1 MINKILYNFPPLSS
15 VSTIFGKFLI
25 VGNRLLL
32 FSLIL
37 ILTTALNGQDSGLL
51 KGRVRD
57 SIGDPLDLA
66 NVSLQDTQVG
76 TITNLD
82 GTYELHVPAGRSYT
96 VIISCVGYR
105 TKQFAVRLD
114 AGETRNQDIS
124 LMRDIRAI
132 REVSISARQERGSTF
147 QRIDVEDL
155 NYMPTTTGKVET
167 IIKSQAGVS
176 SNNELSSQ
184 YSVRGG
190 NFDENLVY
198 VNDIEIYRPFLVRSG
213 QQEGLSF
220 VNSDLVSSIKF
231 SAGGYDARYGD
242 KMSSAL
248 DITYKRPREFRGATS
263 ISLLGASAYVEGT
276 SKTNR
281 FTYLA
286 GYRYKT
292 TSYLLNTL
300 ETSGDYKP
308 QFSDF
313 QALLTYQ
320 ISRKLELSV
329 LGNWSSNQY
338 QFIPQ
343 TRNTEFGTKDLPL
356 NLRIYYDGQEV
367 DQFNTYLGALS
378 LNWKPVKGLSL
389 KLIGSAFRTSEEETY
404 DIMGQYWINE
414 LDNTIG
420 SETYGDS
427 ILNIGVG
434 TVLSHA
440 RNYLNAYVISTSHLG
455 SFRKDNNLVQWGVS
469 YQYQDFYDRINE
481 WELTDS
487 AGYVIPYNGEELE
500 LTKSRKS
507 ENHIVYDQFNGFIQ
521 NTMEVNGKGA
531 DLFITAGVRG
541 GVWNFNRTTMI
552 SPRMTISTQPN
563 WKRDMMFHISA
574 GYYYQ
579 PPFYKE
585 MRRPDGRINDD
596 IQPQRSIHLLL
607 GGDYIFSLWE
617 RPFKLTGEAYY
628 KWLSNL
634 IPYKIE
640 NVRITYAGENISE
653 GFARGIDFKLNGEFV
668 QGAESWLTLS
678 LLQTREDLQG
688 DRILV
693 WNGND
698 YISQEAGEFPR
709 PTDQLFT
716 VGLYF
721 QDYFPNNPGYKV
733 HLNAFYG
740 TGLPLSSPNEE
751 QYYTKL
757 RMRPYRRV
765 DIGFSKVIKRE
776 TDIWGDRN
784 PLRFFESIWISGEIF
799 NLLGINNEASY
810 LWIRTISDQQ
820 GYPGMFGIPN
830 YLTGRRFNLRISVSF

>member
-1 MINKILYNFPPLSS
+1 M
-15 VSTIFGKFLI
+15 
-25 VGNRLLL
+25 RMLLL
-32 FSLIL
+32 SVVLL
-37 ILTTALNGQDSGLL
+37 VATAVRGQDTGSLTGI
-51 KGRVRD
+51 VRD
-57 SIGDPLDLA
+57 SIGEPVEFA
-66 NVSLQDTQVG
+66 NLSLLG
-76 TITNLD
+76 TRD
-82 GTYELHVPAGRSYT
+82 GTMTNPDGSYEMRIPAGRSYT
-96 VIISCVGYR
+96 VVISCVGYR

-114 AGETRNQDIS
+114 PGETRTQDIS
-124 LMRDIRAI
+124 LLQDIRSI
-132 REVSISARQERGSTF
+132 REVSVSARQERASTF
-147 QRIDVEDL
+147 HRIDVEEL
-155 NYMPTTTGKVET
+155 NYMPSTTGKVET

-248 DITYKRPREFRGATS
+248 DIDYKRPRSFSGSAS
-263 ISLLGASAYVEGT
+263 VSLLGAATHLEGA
-276 SKTNR
+276 SKTGR

-308 QFSDF
+308 QFNDF
-313 QALLTYQ
+313 QTLLTYQ
-320 ISRKLELSV
+320 LSRTLEVSF
-329 LGNWSSNQY
+329 LGNWSSSTY
-338 QFIPQ
+338 QFIPR

-356 NLRIYYDGQEV
+356 NLKIYYDGQEV
-367 DQFNTYLGALS
+367 DKFDTYLGAFTFH
-378 LNWKPVKGLSL
+378 WKPVKDLSL
-389 KLIGSAFRTSEEETY
+389 KLIGSAFRTSEQETF

-414 LDNTIG
+414 LDNTVD
-420 SETYGDS
+420 SESYGDS

-434 TVLSHA
+434 TLLTHA
-440 RNYLNAYVISTSHLG
+440 RNYLDAYVISTSHLG
-455 SFRKDNNLVQWGVS
+455 SYRSGYNHLQWGLS
-469 YQYQDFYDRINE
+469 YQNQEFYDRISE
-481 WELTDS
+481 WELIDS

-500 LTKSRKS
+500 LTKSRRS
-507 ENHIVYDQFNGFIQ
+507 ENHISFDQLSGFVQ
-521 NTMEVNGKGA
+521 NTREIKGEKA
-531 DLFITAGVRG
+531 DLFVTAGIRG
-541 GVWNFNRTTMI
+541 TLWNFNRTTMW
-552 SPRMTISTQPN
+552 SPRLTLSTQPN
-563 WKRDMMFHISA
+563 WERDIMFHLSA

-585 MRRPDGRINDD
+585 MRLPKGEINQN
-596 IQPQRSIHLLL
+596 IEPQRSIHLLL
-607 GGDYIFSLWE
+607 GGDYIFSLWD

-640 NVRITYAGENISE
+640 NVRVAYAGENISE

-668 QGAESWLTLS
+668 HGAESWLTLS
-678 LLQTREDLQG
+678 LLQTREDITG
-688 DRILV
+688 
-693 WNGND
+693 D
-698 YISQEAGEFPR
+698 YIQVWDGEGYVSEVAGDYPR

-716 VGLYF
+716 AGLYF

-740 TGLPLSSPNEE
+740 SGIPLSSPNDE

-776 TDIWGDRN
+776 TDIWGERN

-810 LWIRTISDQQ
+810 LWIRTISDQE
-820 GYPGMFGIPN
+820 GIPGMFGIPN
-830 YLTGRRFNLRISVSF
+830 YLTGRRFNLKISIRF

>member
-1 MINKILYNFPPLSS
+1 VNI
-15 VSTIFGKFLI
+15 
-25 VGNRLLL
+25 RLLL

-37 ILTTALNGQDSGLL
+37 LVATAMQGQDTGVLEGSIS
-51 KGRVRD
+51 D
-57 SIGDPLDLA
+57 SIGMPVEFA
-66 NVSLQDTQVG
+66 NVALQG
-76 TITNLD
+76 TPHGTMTTPD
-82 GTYELHVPAGRSYT
+82 GSYTLSVPSGRSYT

-105 TKQFAVRLD
+105 SKQFAVRLD
-114 AGETRNQDIS
+114 PGGSRKQDIT
-124 LMRDIRAI
+124 LERDVRAL
-132 REVSISARQERGSTF
+132 REVSVSARQERGSTF

-155 NYMPTTTGKVET
+155 NYMPTTTGRVET

-190 NFDENLVY
+190 NFDENLIY
-198 VNDIEIYRPFLVRSG
+198 VNDVEIYRPFLVRSA

-231 SAGGYDARYGD
+231 SAGGFDARYGD

-248 DITYKRPREFRGATS
+248 DISYRRPREFGGSATV
-263 ISLLGASAYVEGT
+263 SLLGASAHLEGA
-276 SKTNR
+276 SKTER
-281 FTYLA
+281 FTFLA

-308 QFSDF
+308 QFSDL
-313 QALLTYQ
+313 QAQFTYQ
-320 ISRKLELSV
+320 LARKLELSF
-329 LGNWSSNQY
+329 LGNYSSSKY

-367 DQFNTYLGALS
+367 DQFDTYMGALT
-378 LNWKPVKGLSL
+378 LTWKPVQGLSL
-389 KLIGSAFRTSEEETY
+389 KLIGSAFRTAEAETY

-414 LDNTIG
+414 LDNTID
-420 SETYGDS
+420 SDTYGDS

-434 TVLSHA
+434 TEQLHA
-440 RNYLNAYVISTSHLG
+440 RNYLDAYVITASHLG
-455 SFRKDNNLVQWGVS
+455 SFRDENRHVQWGLS
-469 YQYQDFYDRINE
+469 YQFQEFYDNLNE
-481 WELTDS
+481 WELIDS
-487 AGYVIPYNGEELE
+487 AGYIIPYNGEVLE
-500 LTKSRKS
+500 LTKSVKS
-507 ENHIVYDQFNGFIQ
+507 DNHITYDQFSAFVQ
-521 NTMEVNGKGA
+521 NTREINGQKA
-531 DLFITAGVRG
+531 DYFLTGGLRG
-541 GVWNFNRTTMI
+541 LVWNFNQTVMI
-552 SPRMTISTQPN
+552 SPRVTISTQPN

-585 MRRPDGRINDD
+585 MRKPDGEINED
-596 IQPQRSIHLLL
+596 IEPQRSIHLLL
-607 GGDYIFSLWE
+607 GGDYIFSLWN
-617 RPFKLTGEAYY
+617 RPFKLTGEIYY

-640 NVRITYAGENISE
+640 NVRVSYAGENLSE
-653 GFARGIDFKLNGEFV
+653 GYARGIDFKLNGEFV
-668 QGAESWLTLS
+668 PGAESWFTVS
-678 LLQTREDLQG
+678 FLQTAENIEGDLIQ
-688 DRILV
+688 V
-693 WNGND
+693 WDGTEF
-698 YISQEAGEFPR
+698 ITEEAGMFPR

-721 QDYFPNNPGYKV
+721 QDYFPNHPGYKV

-740 TGLPLSSPNEE
+740 TGIPLSSPVED
-751 QYYTKL
+751 QYYTEL

-765 DIGFSKVIKRE
+765 DIGFSKVLKRE

-784 PLRFFESIWISGEIF
+784 PLRFFESIWISAEIF
-799 NLLGINNEASY
+799 NLLDIKNEASY

-820 GYPGMFGIPN
+820 GIPGMFGIPN
-830 YLTGRRFNLRISVSF
+830 YLTGRRFNIKLSISF

>member
-1 MINKILYNFPPLSS
+1 M
-15 VSTIFGKFLI
+15 
-25 VGNRLLL
+25 RLLL

-37 ILTTALNGQDSGLL
+37 IVATVVNGQDTGILEGS
-51 KGRVRD
+51 VRD
-57 SIGDPLDLA
+57 SVGDPVEFA
-66 NVSLQDTQVG
+66 NVSLQGTQVG
-76 TITNLD
+76 TMTKPD
-82 GTYELHVPAGRSYT
+82 GSYTLEVPSGRSYT

-105 TKQFAVRLD
+105 TKQFGVRLD
-114 AGETRNQDIS
+114 AGESRQQDIS
-124 LMRDIRAI
+124 LLRDVRSI
-132 REVSISARQERGSTF
+132 REVSVSARQERGSTF

-155 NYMPTTTGKVET
+155 NYMPTTTGRVET

-176 SNNELSSQ
+176 SSNELSSQ

-198 VNDIEIYRPFLVRSG
+198 VNDVEIYRPFLVRSA

-248 DITYKRPREFRGATS
+248 DISYKRPSKFGGSAS
-263 ISLLGASAYVEGT
+263 ISLLGASAHVEGA
-276 SKTNR
+276 SKTKR

-313 QALLTYQ
+313 QALLSYQ
-320 ISRKLELSV
+320 LTRKMELTF
-329 LGNWSSNQY
+329 LGNYSSSKY
-338 QFIPQ
+338 KFIPQ
-343 TRNTEFGTKDLPL
+343 TRNTEFGTKDIPL

-367 DQFNTYLGALS
+367 DQFDTYMGALS
-378 LNWKPVKGLSL
+378 FIWRPVKGLTL
-389 KLIGSAFRTSEEETY
+389 KLIGSAFRTSEEETF

-414 LDNTIG
+414 LDNTID
-420 SETYGDS
+420 SESYGDS

-434 TVLSHA
+434 TLLTHA
-440 RNYLNAYVISTSHLG
+440 RNYLEAYVISASHLG
-455 SFRKDNNLVQWGVS
+455 SFRTGNRHVQWGLS
-469 YQYQDFYDRINE
+469 YQYQEFYDRISE
-481 WELTDS
+481 WEITDS
-487 AGYVIPYNGEELE
+487 AGYVIPYNGEVLE
-500 LTKSRKS
+500 LTKSVKS
-507 ENHIVYDQFNGFIQ
+507 DNHISYDQFSAFIQ
-521 NTMEVNGKGA
+521 NTREVNGKKA
-531 DLFITAGVRG
+531 DYFFTAGIRG
-541 GVWNFNRTTMI
+541 LVWNFNQTAMI
-552 SPRMTISTQPN
+552 SPRATISTQPN

-585 MRRPDGRINDD
+585 MRMPDGEINKE
-596 IQPQRSIHLLL
+596 IEPQRSIHLLL
-607 GGDYIFSLWE
+607 GGDYIFSLWD
-617 RPFKLTGEAYY
+617 RPFKLTGEVYY
-628 KWLSNL
+628 KWLSKL

-640 NVRITYAGENISE
+640 NVRVSYAGENISE
-653 GFARGIDFKLNGEFV
+653 GYARGIDFKLNGEFV
-668 QGAESWLTLS
+668 PGAESWFTLS
-678 LLQTREDLQG
+678 FLQTAEDIEG
-688 DRILV
+688 DHIQV
-693 WNGND
+693 WNGTEFVTE
-698 YISQEAGEFPR
+698 EAGKFPR

-721 QDYFPNNPGYKV
+721 QDYFPNHPGYKV

-740 TGLPLSSPNEE
+740 SGLPLSSPVED
-751 QYYTKL
+751 QYYTQL

-776 TDIWGDRN
+776 TDIWGERN
-784 PLRFFESIWISGEIF
+784 PLRFFESIWISAEIF
-799 NLLGINNEASY
+799 NLLDINNEASY

-820 GYPGMFGIPN
+820 GVPGMFGIPN
-830 YLTGRRFNLRISVSF
+830 YLTGRRFNVRISISF

>member
-1 MINKILYNFPPLSS
+1 
-15 VSTIFGKFLI
+15 V
-25 VGNRLLL
+25 
-32 FSLIL
+32 
-37 ILTTALNGQDSGLL
+37 
-51 KGRVRD
+51 
-57 SIGDPLDLA
+57 DLA
-66 NVSLQDTQVG
+66 SVSLQGTETG
-76 TITNLD
+76 TITSLD
-82 GTYELHVPAGRSYT
+82 GSFVLEVPPGRSYT
-96 VIISCVGYR
+96 VIVSCMGYR
-105 TKQFAVRLD
+105 TRQFAVRLGP
-114 AGETRNQDIS
+114 GEVREQDIS
-124 LMRDIRAI
+124 LERDVRSI
-132 REVSISARQERGSTF
+132 REVTVNARQERGSTF
-147 QRIDVEDL
+147 RRIDVEDL
-155 NYMPTTTGKVET
+155 NYMPTTTGRVET

-198 VNDIEIYRPFLVRSG
+198 VNDIEIYRPFLVRSA

-231 SAGGYDARYGD
+231 SAGGYDSRYGD

-248 DITYKRPREFRGATS
+248 DITYKRPREFRGSAS
-263 ISLLGASAYVEGT
+263 VSLLGASAHVEGAT
-276 SKTNR
+276 PTRR

-313 QALLTYQ
+313 QTLLTYQ
-320 ISRKLELSV
+320 LTRTLEVSF
-329 LGNWSSNQY
+329 LGNYSSSKY
-338 QFIPQ
+338 RFIPHS
-343 TRNTEFGTKDLPL
+343 RVTEFGTKDVPRSLK
-356 NLRIYYDGQEV
+356 IYYEGQEV
-367 DQFNTYLGALS
+367 DRFDTYLGALS
-378 LNWKPVKGLSL
+378 FHWRPVSGLSL
-389 KLIGSAFRTSEEETY
+389 KLIGSAFRTSEQETF

-414 LDNTIG
+414 LDNTID

-434 TVLSHA
+434 TLLTHA
-440 RNYLNAYVISTSHLG
+440 RNYLDAYVFSASHLG
-455 SFRKDNNLVQWGVS
+455 TYRTGNNHIQWGIS
-469 YQYQDFYDRINE
+469 YQYQEFYDRLSE
-481 WELTDS
+481 WELIDS
-487 AGYVIPYNGEELE
+487 AGYSIPYSGEDVELN
-500 LTKSRKS
+500 KSRKS
-507 ENHIVYDQFNGFIQ
+507 RNQMAYDQFSGFIQ
-521 NTMEVNGKGA
+521 NTREIRGEKA
-531 DLFITAGVRG
+531 DIFINTGIRG
-541 GVWNFNRTTMI
+541 TLWNFNQTFLV
-552 SPRMTISTQPN
+552 SPRATVSIQPN
-563 WKRDMMFHISA
+563 WERDMMFHLSA

-585 MRRPDGRINDD
+585 MRMPDGRINND
-596 IQPQRSIHLLL
+596 IEPQRSIHLLL
-607 GGDYIFSLWE
+607 GGDYIFTMWD

-640 NVRITYAGENISE
+640 NVRVFYAGENISA

-668 QGAESWLTLS
+668 RGAESWMTLS
-678 LLQTREDLQG
+678 LLQTREDIVG
-688 DRILV
+688 DEILV
-693 WNGND
+693 WNGNE
-698 YISQEAGEFPR
+698 YVSQQAGDFPR

-716 VGLYF
+716 AGIYF
-721 QDYFPNNPGYKV
+721 QDYLPNNPGYKV
-733 HLNAFYG
+733 HLSAFYG
-740 TGLPLSSPNEE
+740 TGLPLSSPNDS
-751 QYYTKL
+751 QYYTSL

-776 TDIWGDRN
+776 TDIWGERN

-820 GYPGMFGIPN
+820 GIPGMYGVPN
-830 YLTGRRFNLRISVSF
+830 YLTGRRFNLKISINF

>member
-1 MINKILYNFPPLSS
+1 M
-15 VSTIFGKFLI
+15 
-25 VGNRLLL
+25 RLLL

-37 ILTTALNGQDSGLL
+37 IVATVVNGQDTGILDGS
-51 KGRVRD
+51 VRD
-57 SIGDPLDLA
+57 SIGDPVEFA
-66 NVSLQDTQVG
+66 NVSLQGTQVG
-76 TITNLD
+76 TMTQPD
-82 GTYELHVPAGRSYT
+82 GSYTLEVPSGRSYT

-105 TKQFAVRLD
+105 TKQFGVRLD
-114 AGETRNQDIS
+114 AGESRQQDIS
-124 LMRDIRAI
+124 LLRDVRSI
-132 REVSISARQERGSTF
+132 REVSVSARQERGSTF

-155 NYMPTTTGKVET
+155 NYMPTTTGRVET

-176 SNNELSSQ
+176 SSNELSSQ

-198 VNDIEIYRPFLVRSG
+198 VNDIEIYRPFLVRSA

-248 DITYKRPREFRGATS
+248 DISYKRPSKFGGSAS
-263 ISLLGASAYVEGT
+263 ISLLGASAHVEGA
-276 SKTNR
+276 SKTTR

-313 QALLTYQ
+313 QTLLSYQ
-320 ISRKLELSV
+320 LTRKMELTF
-329 LGNWSSNQY
+329 LGNYSSSKY
-338 QFIPQ
+338 KFIPH
-343 TRNTEFGTKDLPL
+343 TRNTEFGTKDIPL

-367 DQFNTYLGALS
+367 DQFDTYMGALS
-378 LNWKPVKGLSL
+378 LIWRPVKGLSL
-389 KLIGSAFRTSEEETY
+389 KLIGSAFRTSEEETF

-414 LDNTIG
+414 LDNTID
-420 SETYGDS
+420 SESYGDS

-434 TVLSHA
+434 TEQVHA
-440 RNYLNAYVISTSHLG
+440 RNYLDAYVISATHLG
-455 SFRKDNNLVQWGVS
+455 AYRSENRHVQWGLS
-469 YQYQDFYDRINE
+469 YQFQEFYDHLNE
-481 WELTDS
+481 WKLIDS
-487 AGYVIPYNGEELE
+487 AGYVIPYNGEVLE
-500 LTKSRKS
+500 LTKSVKS
-507 ENHIVYDQFNGFIQ
+507 DNHIIYDQFSAFIQ
-521 NTMEVNGKGA
+521 NTREVNGKKA
-531 DLFITAGVRG
+531 DYFFTVGIRG
-541 GVWNFNRTTMI
+541 LVWNFNQTTMI
-552 SPRMTISTQPN
+552 SPRATISTQPN
-563 WKRDMMFHISA
+563 WKQNMMFHISA

-585 MRRPDGRINDD
+585 MRMPDGEINKE
-596 IQPQRSIHLLL
+596 IEPQRSIHLLL
-607 GGDYIFSLWE
+607 GGDYIFSLWD
-617 RPFKLTGEAYY
+617 RPFKLSGEVYY
-628 KWLSNL
+628 KWLSKL

-640 NVRITYAGENISE
+640 NVRVSYAGENISE
-653 GFARGIDFKLNGEFV
+653 GYARGIDFKLNGEFV
-668 QGAESWLTLS
+668 PGAESWFTLS
-678 LLQTREDLQG
+678 FLQTAEDIEG
-688 DRILV
+688 DHIQVWDGSELV
-693 WNGND
+693 TE
-698 YISQEAGEFPR
+698 EAGKFPR

-721 QDYFPNNPGYKV
+721 QDYFPNHPGYKV

-740 TGLPLSSPNEE
+740 SGLPLSSPVED
-751 QYYTKL
+751 QYYTQL

-776 TDIWGDRN
+776 TDIWGERN
-784 PLRFFESIWISGEIF
+784 PLRFFESIWISAEIF
-799 NLLGINNEASY
+799 NLLDINNEASY

-820 GYPGMFGIPN
+820 GVPGMFGIPN
-830 YLTGRRFNLRISVSF
+830 YLTGRRFNVRISISF

>member
-1 MINKILYNFPPLSS
+1 MYL
-15 VSTIFGKFLI
+15 
-25 VGNRLLL
+25 RLLL
-32 FSLIL
+32 LSLIL
-37 ILTTALNGQDSGLL
+37 IVTTVMNGQDKGVL
-51 KGRVRD
+51 KGSVRD
-57 SIGDPLDLA
+57 SLGDPVEFA
-66 NVSLQDTQVG
+66 SVSLQGLQVG
-76 TITNLD
+76 TMTEPD
-82 GTYELHVPAGRSYT
+82 GSYTLEVPSGRSYT

-105 TKQFAVRLD
+105 TKQFAVRLS
-114 AGETRNQDIS
+114 AGESRQQDIA
-124 LMRDIRAI
+124 LLRDIRAL
-132 REVSISARQERGSTF
+132 REVSVSARQERGSTF

-155 NYMPTTTGKVET
+155 NYMPTTTGRVET

-198 VNDIEIYRPFLVRSG
+198 VNDVEIYRPFLVRSA

-248 DITYKRPREFRGATS
+248 DISYKRPSEFAGSAS
-263 ISLLGASAYVEGT
+263 ISLLGASAHVEGA
-276 SKTNR
+276 SKTKR

-292 TSYLLNTL
+292 TQYLLNTL

-313 QALLTYQ
+313 QTLFTYQ
-320 ISRKLELSV
+320 LSRLLELSF
-329 LGNWSSNQY
+329 LGNYSSSKY

-356 NLRIYYDGQEV
+356 NLRIYYDGQEM
-367 DQFNTYLGALS
+367 DQFDTYLGALS

-389 KLIGSAFRTSEEETY
+389 KLIGSAFRTSEEETF

-414 LDNTIG
+414 LDNTID
-420 SETYGDS
+420 SESYGDS

-434 TVLSHA
+434 SLLTHA
-440 RNYLNAYVISTSHLG
+440 RNYLDAYVIAASHLG
-455 SFRKDNNLVQWGVS
+455 EYRSGNRHIQWGLS
-469 YQYQDFYDRINE
+469 YQYQEFYDRISE
-481 WELTDS
+481 WEIIDS
-487 AGYVIPYNGEELE
+487 AGYVIPYNGEVLE
-500 LTKSRKS
+500 LTKTLKS
-507 ENHIVYDQFNGFIQ
+507 DNHISYDQFSAFIQ
-521 NTMEVNGKGA
+521 NTREINTQKA
-531 DLFITAGVRG
+531 DYFINAGIRTLL
-541 GVWNFNRTTMI
+541 WNFNQTTML
-552 SPRMTISTQPN
+552 SPRATISTQPN
-563 WKRDMMFHISA
+563 WKRDMMFHISG

-579 PPFYKE
+579 APFYKE
-585 MRRPDGRINDD
+585 MRMPDGEINYD
-596 IQPQRSIHLLL
+596 IEPQRSIHLLI
-607 GGDYIFSLWE
+607 GGDYIFNLWD

-640 NVRITYAGENISE
+640 NVRVSYAGENISK

-678 LLQTREDLQG
+678 LLQTREDVEG
-688 DRILV
+688 
-693 WNGND
+693 D
-698 YISQEAGEFPR
+698 YIQVWDGTEFVTEEAGEFPR

-740 TGLPLSSPNEE
+740 TGIPLSSPVED
-751 QYYTKL
+751 QYYTQL

-776 TDIWGDRN
+776 TDIWGERN
-784 PLRFFESIWISGEIF
+784 PLRFFESSWSSVEIF
-799 NLLGINNEASY
+799 NLL
-810 LWIRTISDQQ
+810 
-820 GYPGMFGIPN
+820 
-830 YLTGRRFNLRISVSF
+830 